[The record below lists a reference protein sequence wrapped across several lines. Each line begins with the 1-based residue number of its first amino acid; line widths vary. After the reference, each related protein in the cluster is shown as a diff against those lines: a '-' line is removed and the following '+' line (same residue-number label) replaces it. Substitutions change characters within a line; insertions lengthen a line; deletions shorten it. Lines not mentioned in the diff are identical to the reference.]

1 MCTSVCPPLLSLF
14 EESEVSFE
22 PAQPGHSGNG
32 LKPNAHK
39 HACYFL
45 VCCAGACI
53 SAKVGQIRKTEAY
66 RNRGHA
72 NEYATVLAC

>member
-39 HACYFL
+39 HVRYFL
-45 VCCAGACI
+45 VCMGLYL
-53 SAKVGQIRKTEAY
+53 SKSRSDQED
-66 RNRGHA
+66 RG
-72 NEYATVLAC
+72 LQK